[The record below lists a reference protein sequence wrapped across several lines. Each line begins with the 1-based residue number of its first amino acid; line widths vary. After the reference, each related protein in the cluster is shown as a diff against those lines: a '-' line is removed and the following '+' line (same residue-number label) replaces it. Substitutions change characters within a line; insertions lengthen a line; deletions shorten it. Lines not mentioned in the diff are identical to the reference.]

1 MDTLYDLLG
10 ALPHDDAE
18 DLRTAFR
25 KAVKGAHPDLRP
37 DDPDAALRFREIIR
51 ANEIL
56 CDPEQRAAYDHL
68 LSLAYVEQ
76 EQASKQQAVFTRI
89 YRLASGVMA
98 FAGVSIMTV
107 GGYLLFMHM
116 SAASVAP
123 SDDVDTAMDASPAI
137 VLGAAAPVDTTDKVT
152 SSANPIGAGNP
163 GAPNVAMVRTN
174 AESAAPVHVDPASD
188 PDTTEARTLRARGM
202 SAYHHGDVHGAI
214 ADLDQALQRD
224 PRFLPAYIDRGT
236 ILYRI
241 RKIGRAFA
249 DIAPAKRIEEAG
261 SPETSRRPRSASR
274 GPDQVAITGS
284 VTHRRNGE
292 GPCRSRPREDSVPTA
307 LGALRRET
315 RPRWRSV
322 QDVSLTK
329 RAPLPLK
336 ARAWRAERGCFDG
349 VRQVPARRHEIRKAA
364 GRMIIAYPPFDIS
377 LRLG

>member
-37 DDPDAALRFREIIR
+37 DDPDAALKFREIIR

-123 SDDVDTAMDASPAI
+123 SDDIDTALSAPPEI
-137 VLGAAAPVDTTDKVT
+137 VAVSAAAPVDTADKVT
-152 SSANPIGAGNP
+152 SSAKPMGAGNP
-163 GAPNVAMVRTN
+163 DAPNVAMVRTN
-174 AESAAPVHVDPASD
+174 AESVAPVHADPASD
-188 PDTTEARTLRARGM
+188 PDATEAKALRARGM

-214 ADLDQALQRD
+214 AALDQALQRD

-249 DIAPAKRIEEAG
+249 DIAPAKRIEKLD
-261 SPETSRRPRSASR
+261 RPKPPPAAVGKSR
-274 GPDQVAITGS
+274 GDQAAITGS
-284 VTHRRNGE
+284 VTPSQRRKVTQI
-292 GPCRSRPREDSVPTA
+292 PPREDAYT
-307 LGALRRET
+307 
-315 RPRWRSV
+315 
-322 QDVSLTK
+322 
-329 RAPLPLK
+329 PL
-336 ARAWRAERGCFDG
+336 W
-349 VRQVPARRHEIRKAA
+349 VR
-364 GRMIIAYPPFDIS
+364 
-377 LRLG
+377 